1 MKYTIKYFDNQ
12 GVEKKLVINA
22 LNFGEAVTR
31 CEDRANEIG
40 HGLSAITVTRGE

>member
-1 MKYTIKYFDNQ
+1 MKYKIEYKDNQ
-12 GVEKKLVINA
+12 GVKRELQLKA

-40 HGLSAITVTRGE
+40 HGLSAMTVTRGE